1 MRDRTGAKL
10 ALTPDASYNTP
21 LHIAS
26 AKGNLASL
34 RVLLDSSVHTT
45 KLDAKN
51 EVSKTAMHLAASNG
65 HPQYVDIVSC
75 KCFITVGSV

>member
-21 LHIAS
+21 LHIAA

-34 RVLLDSSVHTT
+34 RVLLDSSVHTA

-51 EVSKTAMHLAASNG
+51 EVSKTALHLASSNG
-65 HPQYVDIVSC
+65 HPQYVNCENKNSFV
-75 KCFITVGSV
+75 